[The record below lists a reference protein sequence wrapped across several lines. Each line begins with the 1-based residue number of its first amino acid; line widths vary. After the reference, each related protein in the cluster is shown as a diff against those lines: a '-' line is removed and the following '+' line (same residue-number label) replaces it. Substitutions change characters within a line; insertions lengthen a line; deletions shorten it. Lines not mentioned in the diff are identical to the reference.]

1 MELQISTGS
10 SERKGPRS
18 LLNMCLE
25 IAIRNIQHISSFGDM
40 PTHLLQPVL
49 RAVKTAQ
56 HLHTIEQETDERIYE
71 ISPAHWKHLIQ
82 RDFKTLDAQY
92 GWEPKD
98 PRSWY
103 KVYMKYETMHNQQIE
118 EATNAF
124 MKKMEDVNGQRSSRQ
139 AKIISV
145 PESRRLPLH
154 YSQRQREG
162 PKAGHWSSQPRP
174 KKTFIAKAKRQVAA
188 ETNRLKL
195 SSPASRMP
203 VRQSQITQAPV
214 AMLNDARIGRQFDA
228 ASTII
233 NAPIRKASEVTKASD
248 RERKER
254 EKRLLS
260 IKGNGT
266 AKPANVI
273 SFSDDEDDNLP
284 SNGSDDLFG
293 DDEPDSP
300 PKRGSLSVEELEA
313 VVDRIVS
320 PHKRPIARPRGLL
333 SAAPGANNRPTMA
346 YSPPKS
352 SAGSTSPLLVPTD
365 KTSSTAL
372 STSSSPASNA
382 GGPAAPLVRKRKP
395 VDIFMRPTKRGP
407 R

>member
-1 MELQISTGS
+1 MELQISTAPSG
-10 SERKGPRS
+10 RNGPRS
-18 LLNMCLE
+18 LLDMCLDT
-25 IAIRNIQHISSFGDM
+25 AIRNIQHISSFGDM
-40 PTHLLQPVL
+40 PIHLLQPVL

-56 HLHTIEQETDERIYE
+56 QLHTLEQETDERIYE

-98 PRSWY
+98 PKSWY
-103 KVYMKYETMHNQQIE
+103 KVYKKYETMHNQQIE

-124 MKKMEDVNGQRSSRQ
+124 MKRMEDVNGQRSSRQ

-162 PKAGHWSSQPRP
+162 PKAGHWSTQPRP

-195 SSPASRMP
+195 SSPGSRMP
-203 VRQSQITQAPV
+203 VRQSQITQAPI

-228 ASTII
+228 AATIV
-233 NAPIRKASEVTKASD
+233 NAPIRKASEATNASE
-248 RERKER
+248 RERKDR
-254 EKRLLS
+254 ENRLLQ
-260 IKGNGT
+260 IKGKGV

-273 SFSDDEDDNLP
+273 SFSDDEDDSFP
-284 SNGSDDLFG
+284 SNDKDDLFG
-293 DDEPDSP
+293 DDEPSSP
-300 PKRGSLSVEELEA
+300 PQGGGLSVEELEA

-320 PHKRPIARPRGLL
+320 PQKRPMARPRSLL
-333 SAAPGANNRPTMA
+333 SAAPGANNKARMA

-352 SAGSTSPLLVPTD
+352 SADSTSHPLASTE
-365 KTSSTAL
+365 KTSTPIPSAG
-372 STSSSPASNA
+372 TSNSPPLPPANA
-382 GGPAAPLVRKRKP
+382 VGPAAP
-395 VDIFMRPTKRGP
+395 
-407 R
+407 